1 MAFLKVGE
9 KYELEVTAGKVV
21 CVSLSFEQQRQQ
33 MRLIKQMASNSD
45 PEEAMNLVEKV
56 IATSVVAWINSDEV
70 HVTTDVVKSLMGEI
84 GFAEATDLARRITES
99 GKLSET
105 ERKKSE

>member
-9 KYELEVTAGKVV
+9 RYELPVTAGKVI
-21 CVSLSFEQQRQQ
+21 CVALSFEQHRQQ
-33 MRLIKQMASNSD
+33 MRLIKQMKTNDD

-56 IATSVVAWINSDEV
+56 IATSVVAWIDLDEV
-70 HVTTDVVKSLMGEI
+70 HVTTDVVKSLLNEI
-84 GFAEATDLARRITES
+84 GFAEGTDLARRITEG